1 METKKKQGS
10 PTYQEE
16 RFRVV
21 AFLGVTTKGTREG
34 GGELPLAHSPHNAL
48 MTLMVP
54 EVATPL
60 EVPPEAPPHPGLPL
74 APSPCNTLLASRA
87 SEVAAL
93 PAPLPPHHA

>member
-34 GGELPLAHSPHNAL
+34 GGGVTS
-48 MTLMVP
+48 
-54 EVATPL
+54 
-60 EVPPEAPPHPGLPL
+60 GSF
-74 APSPCNTLLASRA
+74 PSQRPDDTNGAGGCDTT
-87 SEVAAL
+87 
-93 PAPLPPHHA
+93 

>member
-34 GGELPLAHSPHNAL
+34 GGSYLRLIPLI
-48 MTLMVP
+48 
-54 EVATPL
+54 TP
-60 EVPPEAPPHPGLPL
+60 
-74 APSPCNTLLASRA
+74 
-87 SEVAAL
+87 
-93 PAPLPPHHA
+93 